1 MEYVTEKMRDSNIV
15 WDTYGSG
22 SKELIDESNPSSPP
36 LLEYEKNNGSKGI
49 MMKGNVV
56 LSENIKE
63 FTITENGNL
72 ITIKLVIEKLDFEFE
87 LQSEIIHPD
96 TYRF

>member
-1 MEYVTEKMRDSNIV
+1 MRDSNIV
-15 WDTYGSG
+15 WNNYGSG
-22 SKELIDESNPSSPP
+22 SKILKDESNPSSPP

-63 FTITENGNL
+63 FTVTENGNVNNIL
-72 ITIKLVIEKLDFEFE
+72 N
-87 LQSEIIHPD
+87 
-96 TYRF
+96 